1 MGIKRMDQSAMN
13 GRVSQNHHNQLV
25 GFGVSPWGLSH
36 RSLMQARTPRSSW
49 MDDVFQEVTRD
60 FFAVPLASRPHALRS
75 EETDQ
80 AYIVEMD
87 LPGFRL
93 DEVRVEA
100 EKLDERIH
108 VRLLAEKLNQGS
120 GSYSRARVE
129 RQLVLPGDVDES
141 RIEAAVQ
148 DGVLSL
154 VLPKKQEAEPENKT
168 WAIKVGDSVTG
179 LLGRFKTQA

>member
-1 MGIKRMDQSAMN
+1 MEQSAMN
-13 GRVSQNHHNQLV
+13 GRVNQNQLMSY
-25 GFGVSPWGLSH
+25 GLAPWGLSH
-36 RSLMQARTPRSSW
+36 RGLMQARSPLSSW

-60 FFAVPLASRPHALRS
+60 FFAGPLVSRPNGLRT
-75 EETDQ
+75 EETEQ

-87 LPGFRL
+87 LPGFRM

-100 EKLDERIH
+100 EKLEERIH
-108 VRLLAEKLNQGS
+108 VRLLAEKSNQDP

-129 RQLVLPGDVDES
+129 RQLVLPDDVDES

-154 VLPKKQEAEPENKT
+154 VLPKKQVAEPEKKS

-179 LLGRFKTQA
+179 LLGRFKAQA